1 MERNNFI
8 SQSKVGLTPNQ
19 NNSNYQPNMNGSVKA
34 NSIKNIQP
42 NQTNSNKINQNNTQS
57 LNVKFPIN
65 PINQSAVVK
74 PTSNQNETT

>member
-42 NQTNSNKINQNNTQS
+42 NQTNPNKINQNSTQS